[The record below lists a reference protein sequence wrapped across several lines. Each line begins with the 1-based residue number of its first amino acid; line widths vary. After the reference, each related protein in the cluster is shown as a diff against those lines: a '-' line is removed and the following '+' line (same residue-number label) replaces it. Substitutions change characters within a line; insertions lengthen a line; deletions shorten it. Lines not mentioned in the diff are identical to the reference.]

1 MATILVVE
9 DDPSMR
15 NVLAGTLEDAGH
27 DVIRAESGHEAVEL
41 AQQGQEFDLV
51 VTDVR
56 MTGIDGITAFEELR
70 KLKPHVR
77 GIVITGYAGTDAP
90 MRALRAGV
98 WDYLHKPFGLQDLL
112 TAVERILNAE
122 EEDEKRNS
130 LLGTWWA
137 GARNWLKRR
146 LSNTGEKA
154 RHRAYWGFHAGIRSK
169 LLDSAAALAVWDEL
183 DKAEQLYQQGREADE
198 LFSPVL
204 RLIAELQR
212 EQVILYWEA
221 PRQSSQVTKA
231 EFEAFFKR
239 VLHGEIPG
247 HLLPLAPLL
256 RYVDKATAP
265 PEVRRLA
272 ITVWGE

>member
-15 NVLAGTLEDAGH
+15 SVLAGTLEDTGY
-27 DVIRAESGHEAVEL
+27 DVLRAESGQEALDL
-41 AQQGQEFDLV
+41 ARAGKEFDLV

-56 MTGIDGITAFEELR
+56 MTGMDGITAFEELR
-70 KLKPHVR
+70 KLRPHVR

-98 WDYLHKPFGLQDLL
+98 WDYLHKPFGLTDLL

-122 EEDEKRNS
+122 AEEERRNS

-146 LSNTGEKA
+146 LANQGEKV

-183 DKAEQLYQQGREADE
+183 EKAEQLYQQGREAEE
-198 LFSPVL
+198 LFAPVI
-204 RLIAELQR
+204 RLIADLQR
-212 EQVILYWEA
+212 EQVVLYWEA
-221 PRQSSQVTKA
+221 PRQSTQVSKA
-231 EFEAFFKR
+231 EFEPFFRR

-256 RYVDKATAP
+256 RYVDKETAP
-265 PEVRRLA
+265 PELRRLA
-272 ITVWGE
+272 ASVWGD

>member
-15 NVLAGTLEDAGH
+15 NVLAGTLEDGGYI
-27 DVIRAESGHEAVEL
+27 VVGAESGHEAVEL
-41 AQQGQEFDLV
+41 AERGQLFDLV

-70 KLKPHVR
+70 KLCPNAR
-77 GIVITGYAGTDAP
+77 GIVITGYAGQDTP
-90 MRALRAGV
+90 VRALRAGV

-112 TAVERILNAE
+112 LAVERVLNAE
-122 EEDEKRNS
+122 AEDEKRNS
-130 LLGTWWA
+130 MLATWWA

-146 LSNTGEKA
+146 LAGSGEKL
-154 RHRAYWGFHAGIRSK
+154 RHRAYWGFHTGVRSR

-183 DKAEQLYQQGREADE
+183 ERAEQLYQQGQEADE
-198 LFSPVL
+198 LFTPVL
-204 RLIAELQR
+204 RLIADLQR
-212 EQVILYWEA
+212 ESVLLYWEA
-221 PRQSSQVTKA
+221 PRGPTQVSRA
-231 EFEAFFKR
+231 VFEAFFRR
-239 VLHGEIPG
+239 VAQGEIPG

-256 RYVDKATAP
+256 RYVDNETAT

-272 ITVWGE
+272 QNCWG